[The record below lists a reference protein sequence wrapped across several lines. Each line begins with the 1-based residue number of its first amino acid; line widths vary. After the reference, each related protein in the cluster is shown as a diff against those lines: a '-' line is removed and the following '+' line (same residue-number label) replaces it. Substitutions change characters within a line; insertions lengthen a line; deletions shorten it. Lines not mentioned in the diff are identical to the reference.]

1 MRKISDQLAGIF
13 TTRRN
18 TKEVRMV
25 ELKKSFVRNSN
36 TDPEISTLTPLK
48 ALNCR
53 GSVHYE
59 MVAGF
64 LINHYALNRY
74 NSEFIPVTKDTFNIN
89 AWDKEGWKNIK
100 KSLYKLQKKKL
111 IEMIDDGAEKSFRI
125 IDDVFY
131 NPEVYKR

>member
-1 MRKISDQLAGIF
+1 MSNHEKA
-13 TTRRN
+13 
-18 TKEVRMV
+18 
-25 ELKKSFVRNSN
+25 KKLYEMCN
-36 TDPEISTLTPLK
+36 TDPKISTLMPLQ
-48 ALNCR
+48 ALNGR
-53 GSVHYE
+53 GSVYYGL
-59 MVAGF
+59 VAGL

-89 AWDKEGWKNIK
+89 VWDKEGWKNIK

-111 IEMIDDGAEKSFRI
+111 IEMVDDGAEKSVRI